1 MKIKYTMVTGYP
13 QEVSEPPS
21 NASETIIQFEKR
33 GHPPIKKV
41 VGHARNQGIKSWIRI
56 SRVVLNISDGSTLY
70 GTHIIG
76 FNNEVV
82 RKLPLGPLTPFNL
95 TTFGH

>member
-13 QEVSEPPS
+13 QEVSEPPLD
-21 NASETIIQFEKR
+21 ARETIILFGRR
-33 GHPPIKKV
+33 GHPSIKKTV
-41 VGHARNQGIKSWIRI
+41 EQARNQGIKSWIRI
-56 SRVVLNISDGSTLY
+56 SRVVLDISDGSTLY

-82 RKLPLGPLTPFNL
+82 RRLPLE
-95 TTFGH
+95 TTHYRRGFF